1 MHAPGWGRSDVWILV
16 AIEHAAGRRR
26 RADLAG
32 VLRAADEVN
41 QTLPTHEELE
51 GALRR
56 LLGAHLAVEDDLH
69 FAPTPN
75 GRRLVREARGD
86 RGTENFAEVEER
98 LRALAP
104 PREAD
109 WHLDEAAFEEACRG
123 VLGKG

>member
-1 MHAPGWGRSDVWILV
+1 MEPPGWQRTDVWILV
-16 AIEHAAGRRR
+16 ALEHAAGRRR
-26 RADLAG
+26 RADLVAL
-32 VLRAADEVN
+32 LRAADEVN
-41 QTLPTHEELE
+41 QTLPTHDELE

-56 LLGAHLAVEDDLH
+56 LLGAHLAVEDRLH

-86 RGTENFAEVEER
+86 RGTENFAEVEEH

-109 WHLDEAAFEEACRG
+109 WRLEEAAFEEACRAA
-123 VLGKG
+123 LGA